1 MKSVA
6 RWMLVVLTGIVSG
19 CDQGGPPEAAVRRE
33 QNAAELEL
41 TKQLEPHLARIK
53 AALGESGD
61 YVQIAVIDRNYP
73 IEIEEGKPE
82 VYSRVLV
89 LHREV
94 LDLDDYGF
102 SPPGKEASENPAD
115 SIAGFF
121 GDLLFFVDKDARI
134 ILEDGPQP
142 PGTTMVVEWCVP
154 KSAGDEVSLHF
165 GGNPCLVLDLR
176 E

>member
-6 RWMLVVLTGIVSG
+6 RWMLVVMFCAVSG
-19 CDQGGPPEAAVRRE
+19 CDRGGPPEATVRRE
-33 QNAAELEL
+33 PNAAELEL
-41 TKQLEPHLARIK
+41 TKQLEPHLDQIK
-53 AALGESGD
+53 AALAESGD

-73 IEIEEGKPE
+73 IEMEEGKPE
-82 VYSRVLV
+82 AYSRVLI

-102 SPPGKEASENPAD
+102 SPPGKETSEAEAD
-115 SIAGFF
+115 SIVAFF

-154 KSAGDEVSLHF
+154 NSAGDEVSLHF
-165 GGNPCLVLDLR
+165 GGNPCLILDMR
-176 E
+176 K